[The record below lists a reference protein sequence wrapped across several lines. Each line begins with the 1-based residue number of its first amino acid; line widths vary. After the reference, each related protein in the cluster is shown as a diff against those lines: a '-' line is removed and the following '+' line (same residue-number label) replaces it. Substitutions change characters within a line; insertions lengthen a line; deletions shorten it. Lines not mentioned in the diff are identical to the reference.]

1 MRTAL
6 HATLLKNTAEFGHSL
21 GQWHFTL
28 ASWSAFALEGSKAKL
43 SRAAHS
49 GMNNMHK
56 MSILAQLEF
65 ACQAH
70 VENARPE
77 TLMETE

>member
-1 MRTAL
+1 ML
-6 HATLLKNTAEFGHSL
+6 
-21 GQWHFTL
+21 
-28 ASWSAFALEGSKAKL
+28 FALEGSNAKM
-43 SRAAHS
+43 SHAAHS
-49 GMNNMHK
+49 GMNNMDK
-56 MSILAQLEF
+56 MSILAQPEF